1 MANINLLPWREKRR
15 ELKKREFLTAC
26 IAVVLACVLALL
38 GVYTFFEGQL
48 SNQRDRNARLDQE
61 IRMLQT
67 QVAEIASLREQ
78 KQQMI
83 DRMQVIQSLQGD
95 RPKIVYLFDQLA
107 RTLPQGVFYK
117 SVKREGERMQIVG
130 IAESSARI
138 SALIRRLDASEWFFD
153 PRPTEITAAPQYG
166 EFASQFTL
174 IVGIDNPNETE
185 EEED

>member
-15 ELKKREFLTAC
+15 ELKQREFATAS
-26 IAVVLACVLALL
+26 IAVVLVCVLALL
-38 GVYTFFEGQL
+38 GVYTYFQGAISDQDE
-48 SNQRDRNARLDQE
+48 RNARLDNE
-61 IRMLQT
+61 IRLLQV
-67 QVAEIASLREQ
+67 QVAEIASLRDQ

-83 DRMQVIQSLQGD
+83 DRMQVIQRLQGD

-117 SVKREGERMQIVG
+117 SVKREGERVQIVG

-138 SALIRRLDASEWFFD
+138 SALIRRLDASEWFND
-153 PRPTEITAAPQYG
+153 PRPTEIKAAPQFG

-174 IVGIDNPNETE
+174 VVAIENPNAVE